1 MGVTAFSPGV
11 EVEALLPPFEA
22 FGDGHRAILFPRFAF
37 DGVSDSSS
45 VCRTAVQCRPFRR
58 SEQHVAR
65 GAGADSHMA

>member
-1 MGVTAFSPGV
+1 
-11 EVEALLPPFEA
+11 
-22 FGDGHRAILFPRFAF
+22 
-37 DGVSDSSS
+37 